1 MALFYIA
8 LFVVVGIFFAAM
20 LIYGTREKSF
30 EQAIEEQRNKNNFD
44 LLLSGGKAEQSSK
57 KETNKKS
64 KKVKETGA
72 KKNKEKSAVSQAPG
86 ANNKSV
92 ATKESSVTKVASTS
106 RTASTTSTSTAS
118 APKEV
123 ENVPVKVE
131 AVVSHQLDVV
141 DQALIMGSNAKA
153 PHHVKEQTSKKAEQK
168 ATFKQS
174 SQKQQTQL
182 QQEPPQQKVT
192 PEVVAVI
199 EKVPTP
205 LATTAPEQ
213 QQPKASNTK
222 KGKRAVSKGW
232 FIPSYVLLLA
242 LLTLICFDTPASPK
256 ELSFE
261 DILELVNSSYF
272 SADDITRL
280 TDALLNRQADDSNA
294 DYNWHKVKKVAMTCQ
309 SLIYRF

>member
-92 ATKESSVTKVASTS
+92 ATKEPSVAKVASTS
-106 RTASTTSTSTAS
+106 RTASTTSTFTAS

-131 AVVSHQLDVV
+131 AVISHQPDVV
-141 DQALIMGSNAKA
+141 DQAPIMVSTAKA
-153 PHHVKEQTSKKAEQK
+153 PHHVKEQTSKEAKQK
-168 ATFKQS
+168 AASKQS

-182 QQEPPQQKVT
+182 QQQPPQQKVTT

-199 EKVPTP
+199 EKVATP
-205 LATTAPEQ
+205 LATTAPEPP
-213 QQPKASNTK
+213 QPKASNTK
-222 KGKRAVSKGW
+222 KGKRAVSKGLL
-232 FIPSYVLLLA
+232 IPSHVLA
-242 LLTLICFDTPASPK
+242 LLTLICFDNPASPK

-294 DYNWHKVKKVAMTCQ
+294 DYNWHKVKKVAMMCQ
-309 SLIYRF
+309 FVIYRF